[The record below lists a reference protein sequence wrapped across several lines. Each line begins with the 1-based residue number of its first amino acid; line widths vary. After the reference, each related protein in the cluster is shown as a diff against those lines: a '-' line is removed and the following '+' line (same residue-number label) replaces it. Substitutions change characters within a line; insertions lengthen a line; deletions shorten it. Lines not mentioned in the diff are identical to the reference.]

1 MMQRRFTENN
11 GQLPDSNP
19 TSMLKSASQLS
30 TQASGYYLLVLYSV
44 QFVYIWKDFLC
55 DCSLRLIF
63 LTFPTVIRQ
72 IFHGSVSGVSG
83 SLQHA
88 QARNQSLQES
98 TQVDLSVP

>member
-1 MMQRRFTENN
+1 MMQCMFTEKS

-19 TSMLKSASQLS
+19 TSMLKSASVS

-44 QFVYIWKDFLC
+44 QFVYIWRDFLC

-63 LTFPTVIRQ
+63 LAFPTVIRQ
-72 IFHGSVSGVSG
+72 IFDGSVSGISG

-88 QARNQSLQES
+88 QARNHRLQES
-98 TQVDLSVP
+98 TQVDLYVS